1 MSKYFDTKPGS
12 LEEAVSAAQQ
22 AAIAISKKERGEKP
36 KNEKDEDAS
45 QFAFVAKKAK
55 EDGEKTFMFAGKKYD
70 TETEEVIKEETLDEK
85 VEYVEY
91 KFKNK
96 NDAMAAKKM
105 LDGIQLMS
113 FDINDDNISNGELMV
128 DAGSKDMTKYHKEIM
143 KKFRP
148 KVMTQEGY
156 TGGATGGMMGNYKKG
171 AEKKDKENMKK
182 EEDKLDPVNPKAV
195 KKKFADRKDKD
206 IDNDGDVDDSDKFL
220 HKRRKAVSKA
230 MGEEITE
237 EEFEMMIETLTE
249 LSPALL
255 KRARDAARAKSQRAD
270 DRSMKMRKLGKGDS
284 DLTKKLDKE
293 TDKRAAQARKF
304 DRAADDAKYD
314 RMDKAADKLDKG
326 PKSKN
331 PDVDD
336 YGRTKADKVRDGN
349 VKSKDAEKIRRRD
362 AAAGQKQGK
371 GSLGATDRNVA
382 KQGDAYS
389 KYQAKG
395 GKLSRTDYLK
405 RFGKSIKREDFE
417 TDAEWEAHL
426 MEMHRTLTPL
436 KDTILNMWKEAQDM
450 ENDKDGDGMDD
461 DQKPKKTTKK
471 TDSGKDMTPV
481 ELSPKKP
488 KLKNEKNK
496 V

>member
-22 AAIAISKKERGEKP
+22 AAIAISKKEKGEKP

-70 TETEEVIKEETLDEK
+70 TETEEVIKEAKVVLDLE
-85 VEYVEY
+85 
-91 KFKNK
+91 
-96 NDAMAAKKM
+96 
-105 LDGIQLMS
+105 
-113 FDINDDNISNGELMV
+113 NDDPKLI
-128 DAGSKDMTKYHKEIM
+128 KDI
-143 KKFRP
+143 KKFGL
-148 KVMTQEGY
+148 KVKDLGDSGNAGYNEFEISGPQSKIDAAIKKLQLEGY

-255 KRARDAARAKSQRAD
+255 KRARDAAKAKQAKMTKRAD
-270 DRSMKMRKLGKGDS
+270 AVADKGGDASKYDS
-284 DLTKKLDKE
+284 AADKA
-293 TDKRAAQARKF
+293 RGQASKF
-304 DRAADDAKYD
+304 DRAADKAGEK
-314 RMDKAADKLDKG
+314 RSAAAMDKLKAKGQDDKATDA
-326 PKSKN
+326 
-331 PDVDD
+331 
-336 YGRTKADKVRDGN
+336 YFGN
-349 VKSKDAEKIRRRD
+349 VKSKDAEKQRRKDAVADKEKQRD
-362 AAAGQKQGK
+362 KRFAPKQKGFVSPEKALDTKKKGYDAYVAKTKAKGQKPMDRDRYDRQFGK
-371 GSLGATDRNVA
+371 KAV
-382 KQGDAYS
+382 
-389 KYQAKG
+389 
-395 GKLSRTDYLK
+395 GKLAANYEHFTGES
-405 RFGKSIKREDFE
+405 
-417 TDAEWEAHL
+417 
-426 MEMHRTLTPL
+426 HRSL
-436 KDTILNMWKEAQDM
+436 KDAIVNMWKEAQDM
-450 ENDKDGDGMDD
+450 EQDKNGDGLDD
-461 DQKPKKTTKK
+461 DQKPKKTMKK
-471 TDSGKDMTPV
+471 TDSGKPMTPV
-481 ELSPKKP
+481 ETSPKMP
-488 KLKNEKNK
+488 KTKNEKNS